1 MKKKKILTV
10 VLTSL
15 LALAVAGAL
24 AAPAAHSA
32 EPSVK
37 VLDTTA
43 TITDPGWFVSAYNAG
58 FRLYVMH
65 STAWGTCTPWDRTQT
80 QLKMA
85 LDAGLRIA
93 VYTRNAECWEG
104 GIEATGPY
112 REQLEFFALDVELG
126 EPPIT
131 RNMVDGVRDMGVRPI
146 VYGIHTH
153 WPLIMGDSSE
163 FSDLPLWDGDFHD
176 FDYAHWTP
184 DLLSPAPV
192 SYGGWNVPGNMRV
205 GVQQKLGQDIGGI
218 HVDLNSFS
226 PDFLR

>member
-15 LALAVAGAL
+15 LAVAVAGA
-24 AAPAAHSA
+24 PAASSA

-43 TITDPGWFVSAYNAG
+43 TITDPGWFVNAYNAG
-58 FRLYVMH
+58 FRLYVLH

-93 VYTRNAECWEG
+93 VYTRNAQCWQG

-112 REQLEFFALDVELG
+112 REQLEFFALDVETG
-126 EPPIT
+126 EPPVT
-131 RNMVDGVRDMGVRPI
+131 RAMVDGVQEMGVRPI
-146 VYGIHTH
+146 IYSTHTM
-153 WPLIMGDSSE
+153 WPVIMANSTD
-163 FSDLPLWDGDFHD
+163 FSDLPLWDADPRA
-176 FDYAHWTP
+176 FDYAQWTP
-184 DLLSPAPV
+184 DHLSPAPV
-192 SYGGWNVPGNMRV
+192 NYGGWNTEDNMRV
-205 GVQQKLGQDIGGI
+205 GIQQKFNQDLGGI
-218 HVDLNSFS
+218 RVDLDSFS
-226 PDFLR
+226 ADFLR